1 MEMESF
7 ITASL
12 ILIACLLFAVSGYKI
27 GFLRAGKSFET
38 RSGLE
43 KPGLRDVTVRGTYR
57 TQKRSIRVFTKKLKD
72 YFKSSG
78 SSEFAA
84 EKDGEN
90 RIVIRRLVKEGK
102 EEERLR
108 ELAGLND
115 VVPAE
120 MFLSF
125 STEDNETVI
134 DAECRPGMYLKITSY
149 GQSGFE
155 ASSVKQAQE
164 GCSQFMN
171 RVLVEAL
178 GAAPVR
184 GPEPELVRALEE
196 TVLIRNTPA
205 ESQINEKI
213 RDLILNA
220 KQKILVADWIDREL
234 FRYLKNAKGKRKRLE
249 VRVITKDPRGAGK
262 AVKLNL
268 DRLSKI
274 VSPVNVRVNSRFSD
288 RFIVCD
294 TTCIIGSPSLAS
306 AGKTRYESA
315 ICTNDPNVVRGL
327 ETHFEEIWNDEK
339 SKRPKV

>member
-1 MEMESF
+1 MEMEPF
-7 ITASL
+7 IIASL
-12 ILIACLLFAVSGYKI
+12 ILIACVLFAVSGYQI
-27 GFLRAGKSFET
+27 GFLRAGKGFGAG
-38 RSGLE
+38 SGLT

-57 TQKRSIRVFTKKLKD
+57 TQKRGMRNLTKKLKD

-78 SSEFAA
+78 SSEFAV
-84 EKDGEN
+84 EKDGES
-90 RIVIRRLVKEGK
+90 RIAIRRLVNEGK

-115 VVPAE
+115 VIPAE
-120 MFLSF
+120 MLLSF
-125 STEDNETVI
+125 SAEDNETVI
-134 DAECRPGMYLKITSY
+134 DAECRPGMYLKISRY
-149 GQSGFE
+149 VQSDFE

-164 GCSQFMN
+164 GCGRFMN

-178 GAAPVR
+178 GATPVR
-184 GPEPELVRALEE
+184 GPQPESVSTLEE
-196 TVLIRNTPA
+196 TVLVRNTPS

-220 KQKILVADWIDREL
+220 KLKILVADWIDREL
-234 FRYLKNAKGKRKRLE
+234 FRYLKNIKGKRKRLE

-262 AVKLNL
+262 AAKLDL
-268 DRLSKI
+268 ERLSKI
-274 VSPVNVRVNSRFSD
+274 VSPANVRVNPRFHD

-294 TTCIIGSPSLAS
+294 ATCIVGSPSLAS
-306 AGKTRYESA
+306 TGKTKYESA
-315 ICTNDPNVVRGL
+315 ICTNDPNVVKGL